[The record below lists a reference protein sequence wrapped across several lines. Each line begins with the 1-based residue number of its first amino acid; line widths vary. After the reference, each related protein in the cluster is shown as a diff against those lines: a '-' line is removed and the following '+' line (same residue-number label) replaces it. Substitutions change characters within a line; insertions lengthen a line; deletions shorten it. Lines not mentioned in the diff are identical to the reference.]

1 MNSYDVVVIGS
12 GPGGYVAAIRC
23 SQLGMKTAIIEKYS
37 TLGGTCLNVGC
48 IPSKALLS
56 SSHHYEEAT
65 KHFADHGIEIPG
77 DIKVNLE
84 KMIGRKQA
92 VVDQTTGGIDFLMK
106 KNNIEVYEGLGSFK
120 DATHVNITKN
130 DGSTETIEAKNIIIA
145 TGSKPSNLP
154 FIELDKERII
164 TSTEALKLKEIP
176 KHMIVIGGGVIGLEL
191 GQVYYRLGAQVTVI
205 EYQDR
210 ILPTMDAGL
219 SKELNKVFK
228 KAKCKMQIS
237 HKVQSVERK
246 GDEVIVKAE
255 NKKGEV
261 VEFKGDYCL
270 VSVGRRPYT
279 DGLNAEAAGVK
290 INDRGQVKVNE
301 HLQTSA
307 SNIYAIGDV
316 IKGAMLA
323 HKAEEEGV
331 FVAEILA
338 GQKPHIDYNLIPGV
352 VYTWPEVA
360 AVGKT
365 EEELKAGNIE
375 YKVGQFPFRALGRA
389 RASGDI
395 DGFVKILADKMTDEV
410 LGIHMI
416 GARCADLIA
425 EAVTAMEFRA
435 SAEDISRYSHAHPT
449 FAEAIKEAALAAT
462 DDRALHT

>member
-120 DATHVNITKN
+120 DATHINITKN
-130 DGSTETIEAKNIIIA
+130 EGSTETIEAKNIIIA

-228 KAKCKMQIS
+228 KAKCKMQMS

-290 INDRGQVKVNE
+290 INDRGQVEVNE
-301 HLQTSA
+301 YLQTSA

-365 EEELKAGNIE
+365 EEELKAKNIE

-395 DGFVKILADKMTDEV
+395 DGFVKILADKTTDEV
-410 LGIHMI
+410 LGVHMI